1 MRRDAQFA
9 GVPIVGHPP
18 VARALYK
25 VELDEPIPD
34 ELFEAVA
41 AILRWVDSLA
51 LSREPD
57 AAPPLSG

>member
-1 MRRDAQFA
+1 
-9 GVPIVGHPP
+9 VPIVGHPP

-51 LSREPD
+51 LPREAD
-57 AAPPLSG
+57 TAPSLSG